1 MTASYPPCVSY
12 RLQKSGDF
20 LAIPVTVNVVLIL
33 SDFLVLW
40 ATASKSR
47 LLLLPWLVLHAF
59 EFVFFIALL
68 VFLMVTL
75 VEPWIKVGRQH

>member
-1 MTASYPPCVSY
+1 M
-12 RLQKSGDF
+12 QKSRDF

-47 LLLLPWLVLHAF
+47 LLLLPWLVLHAL
-59 EFVFFIALL
+59 EFIFFIALL

-75 VEPWIKVGRQH
+75 VEPWIKVSKAVLF